1 MRWKRRQHDKP
12 KNRRALAACEYAVM
26 RFRLAVETCA
36 RNRRAL
42 GLPEVP
48 FVDLPDDERQVYYA
62 GADAL
67 LAHDTVP
74 LSHDEAAHVRHA

>member
-1 MRWKRRQHDKP
+1 MRYGRRQQDKP
-12 KNRRALAACEYAVM
+12 KARRALAAIEYATL
-26 RFRLAVETCA
+26 RFRLAKEA
-36 RNRRAL
+36 ARRNRRDL

-67 LAHDTVP
+67 LAHEPVIH
-74 LSHDEAAHVRHA
+74 SEEEAAHVHYA

>member
-1 MRWKRRQHDKP
+1 MRYGRRQHTKA
-12 KNRRALAACEYAVM
+12 KNQRVIADCEIAVL
-26 RFRLAVETCA
+26 RFRLAKDIAA

-42 GLPEVP
+42 GLPDVR
-48 FVDLPDDERQVYYA
+48 FVDLPDDERSVYYA

-74 LSHDEAAHVRHA
+74 LYHDEAAHVRHA